1 MSHHSCSTAV
11 QCARKVNTLRSPALH
26 ALAIAALLLGGCAA
40 QREHRDGLDYAAQ
53 GKPQQALDSL
63 RRANELEPDNV
74 RYKLDYVMQRNAAIR
89 SAVERGDEERNAQR
103 FDAAIQ
109 QYREALKI
117 EPGNERAARGLKSVE
132 IERRAQVQL
141 QAAERAY
148 KSNQLESARE
158 TVRQVLKELP
168 QSGAALDLSR
178 SIQRQVDEDRKAQ
191 EEQLAARSAFK
202 RPVTLQFRDAPL
214 KMVFEALSRASNVN
228 LIMDRD
234 VRSDARTTIFV
245 KDASVEDSIELIL
258 LQNQLEKRVLNS
270 NTLLI
275 YPLSPTKQKE
285 YAELKI
291 RTFQLSNVDATF
303 MSNIVKTMVKT
314 KDIVIDAKT
323 NTMVM
328 RDTADAVALAE
339 RLVAAN
345 DLPDPE
351 VMLEV
356 EVLEVSTN
364 RASELG
370 LKLPNSL
377 TVSTP
382 STALTVGDLRNLGRN
397 DLRVTPLSATL
408 NLMLQDGSANILAS
422 PRIRTRNKEKAR
434 ILVGDKLP
442 VITNLISPQQAGQ
455 ATVLTGSIS
464 YVDVG
469 IKLEVEPHVYADG
482 DVGIK
487 INLDV
492 SNVTGELKT
501 ESGQAYKIGT
511 RSTQSVLR
519 LHDGETQVL
528 AGLISDSD
536 RNSASRVPGL
546 GQLPM
551 VGKLFSSEGAD
562 RQKTEII
569 LSITPRIIRPLANA
583 DPRNADAWSGSEAM
597 VRDRQYLTDPI
608 GVVQA
613 EQGQPGA
620 GAATGVPP
628 GALPGAVGRRP
639 VVRPSPRPGNDA
651 VPLQAAPGSEGPAP
665 GAPPATTPAAP
676 IPPAAPAAPTPAPGA
691 AEPAPAKS

>member
-1 MSHHSCSTAV
+1 MSHHSPVSTLRGPRRAT
-11 QCARKVNTLRSPALH
+11 TLRSPALH

-53 GKPQQALDSL
+53 GKAQQALDSL
-63 RRANELEPDNV
+63 RRANELEPENV
-74 RYKLDYVMQRNAAIR
+74 RYKLDYVMQRSAAVR
-89 SAVERGDEERNAQR
+89 MFVERGDDERSTQH
-103 FDAAIQ
+103 FDAALQ

-117 EPGNERAARGLKSVE
+117 EPGNERAARGLKVVE

-141 QAAERAY
+141 QAAERAL
-148 KSNQLESARE
+148 KSNQLQSARE
-158 TVRQVLKELP
+158 TVRLVLKELP
-168 QSGAALDLSR
+168 QSSSAIALAR
-178 SIQRQVDEDRKAQ
+178 SIDEKVEDERKAH
-191 EEQLAARSAFK
+191 EEQIAARSAFK

-258 LQNQLEKRVLNS
+258 LQNQLEKRILNS

-275 YPLSPTKQKE
+275 YPLGANKQKE
-285 YAELKI
+285 YAELKV

-328 RDTADAVALAE
+328 RDTVDAIALAE
-339 RLVAAN
+339 RLIAAN

-382 STALTVGDLRNLGRN
+382 TTALTVGDFRNLGRN
-397 DLRVTPLSATL
+397 DLLVSPLSATL

-469 IKLEVEPHVYADG
+469 IKLEVEPQVYADG

-501 ESGQAYKIGT
+501 DSGQAYKIGT
-511 RSTQSVLR
+511 RSTQSALR

-551 VGKLFSSEGAD
+551 LGKLFSSEGAD
-562 RQKTEII
+562 KQKTEII
-569 LSITPRIIRPLANA
+569 LSITPRIIRPMATP

-620 GAATGVPP
+620 AGAFPIQPSGATP
-628 GALPGAVGRRP
+628 GQVGRRP
-639 VVRPSPRPGNDA
+639 PVTRPLPRPSNDPTPLPA
-651 VPLQAAPGSEGPAP
+651 VPGSDVP
-665 GAPPATTPAAP
+665 
-676 IPPAAPAAPTPAPGA
+676 APAAPTPAPA
-691 AEPAPAKS
+691 TAPDASDPTPTPPKS

>member
-1 MSHHSCSTAV
+1 MSQSLV
-11 QCARKVNTLRSPALH
+11 KSPVLH
-26 ALAIAALLLGGCAA
+26 TLAIAVLLLAGCAA
-40 QREHRDGLDYAAQ
+40 QREHRDGLDFAAQ
-53 GKPQQALDSL
+53 GKAEQALTSL
-63 RRANELEPDNV
+63 RRANELEPENV
-74 RYKLDYVMQRNAAIR
+74 RYKLDYVMQRNVAIR
-89 SAVERGDEERNAQR
+89 NLVERGDDERKLLQ
-103 FDAAIQ
+103 FDAASQ
-109 QYREALKI
+109 HYREALKI
-117 EPGNERAARGLKSVE
+117 EPGNERASRGLKMVE
-132 IERRAQVQL
+132 VERRAQVQL
-141 QAAERAY
+141 AAAERAL
-148 KSNQLESARE
+148 KANQLESARN
-158 TVRQVLKELP
+158 TVRDVLMEMP
-168 QSGAALDLSR
+168 QNAAATNLAR
-178 SIQRQVDEDRKAQ
+178 SIEDKVDSDRRAREDQ
-191 EEQLAARSAFK
+191 TAARSAFK

-214 KMVFEALSRASNVN
+214 RMVFEALSKAANVN

-275 YPLSPTKQKE
+275 YPVGANKQKE
-285 YAELKI
+285 YAELKV
-291 RTFQLSNVDATF
+291 RTFQLSNIDATF

-356 EVLEVSTN
+356 EVLEVSSN

-382 STALTVGDLRNLGRN
+382 STALTVGDFRNLGRN
-397 DLRVTPLSATL
+397 DLRVSGLAATL

-422 PRIRTRNKEKAR
+422 PRIRTRNKEKAK

-442 VITNLISPQQAGQ
+442 VITNLLSPQASGQ
-455 ATVLTGSIS
+455 STVLTGSIS
-464 YVDVG
+464 YIDVG
-469 IKLEVEPHVYADG
+469 IKLEVEPQVYADG

-487 INLDV
+487 VNLDV

-501 ESGQAYKIGT
+501 DSGQAYKIGT
-511 RSTQSVLR
+511 RSAQTVLR

-546 GQLPM
+546 GQLP
-551 VGKLFSSEGAD
+551 VIGKLFSSESGD
-562 RQKTEII
+562 KQKTEII
-569 LSITPRIIRPLANA
+569 LSITPRIIRPMASP

-613 EQGQPGA
+613 EQAGPGTSA
-620 GAATGVPP
+620 PAQGVTP
-628 GALPGAVGRRP
+628 AGRRP
-639 VVRPSPRPGNDA
+639 IVRPLPQPSTNTAP
-651 VPLQAAPGSEGPAP
+651 VPVAPVD
-665 GAPPATTPAAP
+665 PAAP
-676 IPPAAPAAPTPAPGA
+676 PSAPAAPTAPTGTDPATPA
-691 AEPAPAKS
+691 SPAPAKS

>member
-1 MSHHSCSTAV
+1 MSQFQS
-11 QCARKVNTLRSPALH
+11 ARPLALATSPRKRRALPALH
-26 ALAIAALLLGGCAA
+26 ALAVAALLLGGCAA

-53 GKPQQALDSL
+53 GKAEQALTSL

-74 RYKLDYVMQRNAAIR
+74 RYKLDYVMQRNVAIR
-89 SAVERGDEERNAQR
+89 HLVERGDDERKLLQ
-103 FDAAIQ
+103 FDAALQ
-109 QYREALKI
+109 HYREALKI
-117 EPGNERAARGLKSVE
+117 EPGNERAARGVKLVDV
-132 IERRAQVQL
+132 ERRAQVQL
-141 QAAERAY
+141 AAAERAL
-148 KSNQLESARE
+148 KANQLDSARD
-158 TVRQVLKELP
+158 TVHGVLMEMP
-168 QSGAALDLSR
+168 QNSAALNLAR
-178 SIQRQVDEDRKAQ
+178 SIEDKADADRRAR
-191 EEQLAARSAFK
+191 EEQTAARSAFK

-214 KMVFEALSRASNVN
+214 RMVFEALSKAANVN

-275 YPLSPTKQKE
+275 YPMGANKQKD
-285 YAELKI
+285 YAELKV
-291 RTFQLSNVDATF
+291 RTFQLSNIDATF

-356 EVLEVSTN
+356 EVLEVSSN

-370 LKLPNSL
+370 LKLPSSVS
-377 TVSTP
+377 VSTP
-382 STALTVGDLRNLGRN
+382 GTALTVGDFKNLGRN
-397 DLRVTPLSATL
+397 DLRVTGLAATL
-408 NLMLQDGSANILAS
+408 NLMLQDGSATILAS
-422 PRIRTRNKEKAR
+422 PRIRSRNKEKAR

-442 VITNLISPQQAGQ
+442 VITNLLSPQASGQ
-455 ATVLTGSIS
+455 STVLTGSIS

-469 IKLEVEPHVYADG
+469 IKLEVEPQVYADG

-501 ESGQAYKIGT
+501 DSGQAYKIGT
-511 RSTQSVLR
+511 RSAQTALR

-546 GQLPM
+546 GQLPLL
-551 VGKLFSSEGAD
+551 GKLFSNG
-562 RQKTEII
+562 R
-569 LSITPRIIRPLANA
+569 L
-583 DPRNADAWSGSEAM
+583 G
-597 VRDRQYLTDPI
+597 
-608 GVVQA
+608 QA
-613 EQGQPGA
+613 EDGNRSLDHAAHHPSDGHARSAQRRRLVGQ
-620 GAATGVPP
+620 
-628 GALPGAVGRRP
+628 R
-639 VVRPSPRPGNDA
+639 SD
-651 VPLQAAPGSEGPAP
+651 GS
-665 GAPPATTPAAP
+665 
-676 IPPAAPAAPTPAPGA
+676 
-691 AEPAPAKS
+691 

>member
-1 MSHHSCSTAV
+1 MLHVSQSCPQRAP
-11 QCARKVNTLRSPALH
+11 NLRAKLPGLH
-26 ALAIAALLLGGCAA
+26 ALALAVLLLGGCAA

-53 GKPQQALDSL
+53 GKAEQALTSL

-74 RYKLDYVMQRNAAIR
+74 RYKLDYTMQRNVAVR
-89 SAVERGDEERNAQR
+89 NLVERGDDERRLQN
-103 FDAAIQ
+103 FDAALQ
-109 QYREALKI
+109 QYRQALKI
-117 EPGNERAARGLKSVE
+117 EPGNDRAERGLKMVE
-132 IERRAQVQL
+132 VERRAQVQL
-141 QAAERAY
+141 GAAERAL
-148 KSNQLESARE
+148 KANQLDSARQ
-158 TVRQVLKELP
+158 TVHNVLVELP
-168 QSGAALDLSR
+168 QSVAAATLAR
-178 SIQRQVDEDRKAQ
+178 SIDDKIEADRQRR
-191 EEQLAARSAFK
+191 EEQNAARSAFK

-214 KMVFEALSRASNVN
+214 RMVFEALSKAANVN

-245 KDASVEDSIELIL
+245 QDASVEDSIELIL

-275 YPLSPTKQKE
+275 YPIGANKQKD
-285 YAELKI
+285 YAELKV
-291 RTFQLSNVDATF
+291 RTFQLSNIDATF

-314 KDIVIDAKT
+314 RDIVIDAKS

-356 EVLEVSTN
+356 EVLEVSSN

-382 STALTVGDLRNLGRN
+382 STALTVGDFKNLGRN
-397 DLRVTPLSATL
+397 DLRVSGLAATL

-422 PRIRTRNKEKAR
+422 PRIRTRNKEKAK

-442 VITNLISPQQAGQ
+442 VITNLLSPQASGQ
-455 ATVLTGSIS
+455 STVLTGSIS

-469 IKLEVEPHVYADG
+469 IKLEVEPQVYADG

-487 INLDV
+487 VNLDV

-501 ESGQAYKIGT
+501 DSGQAYKIGT
-511 RSTQSVLR
+511 RSAQTVLR

-546 GQLPM
+546 GQLPL
-551 VGKLFSSEGAD
+551 VGKLFSSEGSD
-562 RQKTEII
+562 KQKTEII
-569 LSITPRIIRPLANA
+569 LSITPRIIRPMANP
-583 DPRNADAWSGSEAM
+583 DPRNADAWSGSESM
-597 VRDRQYLTDPI
+597 VRDRRYLTDSI
-608 GVVQA
+608 GALQLEQA
-613 EQGQPGA
+613 SPGVGGA
-620 GAATGVPP
+620 GAAPNPGVS
-628 GALPGAVGRRP
+628 GRRP
-639 VVRPSPRPGNDA
+639 NVRPLPQTRSNDA
-651 VPLQAAPGSEGPAP
+651 PVPVMPVAPTATPAP
-665 GAPPATTPAAP
+665 AANEV
-676 IPPAAPAAPTPAPGA
+676 PAAPAAPTGT
-691 AEPAPAKS
+691 EPAPTPSTPEPAKS

>member
-1 MSHHSCSTAV
+1 MSQSLVKSPVLH
-11 QCARKVNTLRSPALH
+11 TL
-26 ALAIAALLLGGCAA
+26 ALAVLVLTGCAA
-40 QREHRDGLDYAAQ
+40 QREHRDGLDLAAQ
-53 GKPQQALDSL
+53 GKSEQALNSL
-63 RRANELEPDNV
+63 RRANELEPENV
-74 RYKLDYVMQRNAAIR
+74 RYKLDYVMQRNVAIR
-89 SAVERGDEERNAQR
+89 NLVERGDDERKLLQ
-103 FDAAIQ
+103 FDAASQ
-109 QYREALKI
+109 HYREALKI
-117 EPGNERAARGLKSVE
+117 EPGNERAARGMKMVE
-132 IERRAQVQL
+132 VERRAQVQL
-141 QAAERAY
+141 AAAERAL
-148 KSNQLESARE
+148 KANQLESARN
-158 TVRQVLKELP
+158 TVRAVLLEMP
-168 QSGAALDLSR
+168 QNAAAADLAR
-178 SIQRQVDEDRKAQ
+178 SIEDKVDVDRRAREDQ
-191 EEQLAARSAFK
+191 TAARSAFK

-214 KMVFEALSRASNVN
+214 RMVFEALSKAANVN

-275 YPLSPTKQKE
+275 YPVGANKHKE
-285 YAELKI
+285 YAELKV
-291 RTFQLSNVDATF
+291 RTFQLSNIDATF

-356 EVLEVSTN
+356 EVLEVSSN

-382 STALTVGDLRNLGRN
+382 STALTVGDFRNLGRN
-397 DLRVTPLSATL
+397 DLRVSPLSATL

-422 PRIRTRNKEKAR
+422 PRIRTRNKEKAK

-442 VITNLISPQQAGQ
+442 VITNLLSPQASGQ
-455 ATVLTGSIS
+455 STVLTGSIS

-469 IKLEVEPHVYADG
+469 IKLEVEPQVYADG

-487 INLDV
+487 VNLDV

-501 ESGQAYKIGT
+501 DSGQAYKIGT
-511 RSTQSVLR
+511 RSAQTVLR

-546 GQLPM
+546 GQLPV
-551 VGKLFSSEGAD
+551 VGKLFSSESGD
-562 RQKTEII
+562 KQKTEII
-569 LSITPRIIRPLANA
+569 LSITPRIIRPMANA

-597 VRDRQYLTDPI
+597 IRDRQYLTDPI

-613 EQGQPGA
+613 EQAGPGTSTPGQ
-620 GAATGVPP
+620 GVAP
-628 GALPGAVGRRP
+628 AGRRP
-639 VVRPSPRPGNDA
+639 IVRPQPQPS
-651 VPLQAAPGSEGPAP
+651 AAPVPVAP
-665 GAPPATTPAAP
+665 VEPAT
-676 IPPAAPAAPTPAPGA
+676 PPAAPAAPAAPTGA
-691 AEPAPAKS
+691 DTVAPDAPAATKS

>member
-1 MSHHSCSTAV
+1 MSNQDHSTSV
-11 QCARKVNTLRSPALH
+11 RRVRRVNTLRSPALH
-26 ALAIAALLLGGCAA
+26 TLAIAALLLGGCAA
-40 QREHRDGLDYAAQ
+40 RREHRDGLEFAAQ
-53 GKPQQALDSL
+53 GKSAQALDSL
-63 RRANELEPDNV
+63 RRANEIEPDNV
-74 RYKLDYVMQRNAAIR
+74 RYKLDYVMQRNTAIR
-89 SAVERGDEERNAQR
+89 TFVERGDEERSAMR
-103 FDAAIQ
+103 FDAAIG

-117 EPGNERAARGLKSVE
+117 EPGNERAARGLKQVE

-148 KSNQLESARE
+148 KGNQLDSARE

-168 QSGAALDLSR
+168 QSSAAMDLSR
-178 SIQRQVDEDRKAQ
+178 SIERKVEENRKAS

-275 YPLSPTKQKE
+275 YPVSANKQKE
-285 YAELKI
+285 YAELKV

-382 STALTVGDLRNLGRN
+382 STALTVGDFRNLGRN

-469 IKLEVEPHVYADG
+469 IKLEVEPQVYGDG

-487 INLDV
+487 LMLDV

-511 RSTQSVLR
+511 RSTQTSLR

-528 AGLISDSD
+528 AGLINDSD

-551 VGKLFSSEGAD
+551 VGKLFSTEGTD

-569 LSITPRIIRPLANA
+569 LSITPRIIRPMANA
-583 DPRNADAWSGSEAM
+583 DPRNADAWSGSEGM

-608 GVVQA
+608 GVVQS
-613 EQGQPGA
+613 EQAQPAIAGSAVGVQPGA
-620 GAATGVPP
+620 SPSATARRQAVRPL
-628 GALPGAVGRRP
+628 ALPAGVAPLPAAVDGDSKP
-639 VVRPSPRPGNDA
+639 APAPATP
-651 VPLQAAPGSEGPAP
+651 QAPANPAP
-665 GAPPATTPAAP
+665 GAGDV
-676 IPPAAPAAPTPAPGA
+676 APTPA
-691 AEPAPAKS
+691 KS

>member
-1 MSHHSCSTAV
+1 MSRHCSSALLFP
-11 QCARKVNTLRSPALH
+11 ARFPARFPSRLPALK
-26 ALAIAALLLGGCAA
+26 ALALAAVLLIGGCAA
-40 QREHRDGLDYAAQ
+40 QREHREGLDYASQ
-53 GKPQQALDSL
+53 GKADQALASL

-74 RYKLDYVMQRNAAIR
+74 RYKLDYVMQRNVAVR
-89 SAVERGDEERNAQR
+89 NFVERGDDERKVLN
-103 FDAAIQ
+103 FDAALQ

-117 EPGNERAARGLKSVE
+117 EPGNERAARAVKAVE
-132 IERRAQVQL
+132 TERRAQVQL
-141 QAAERAY
+141 AAADRAV
-148 KSNQLESARE
+148 KANQLEAARATVREVLMEMPQNAAAATLARGIDDRIVAERQARE
-158 TVRQVLKELP
+158 
-168 QSGAALDLSR
+168 
-178 SIQRQVDEDRKAQ
+178 
-191 EEQLAARSAFK
+191 EQAAARSAFK
-202 RPVTLQFRDAPL
+202 RPVTLEFRDAPL
-214 KMVFEALSRASNVN
+214 RMVFEALSKAANVN
-228 LIMDRD
+228 LILDRD
-234 VRSDARTTIFV
+234 VRADARTTIFV

-258 LQNQLEKRVLNS
+258 LQNQLEKRVLNA

-275 YPLSPTKQKE
+275 YPIGANKQKD
-285 YAELKI
+285 YAELKV
-291 RTFQLSNVDATF
+291 RTFQLSNIDAAF

-314 KDIVIDAKT
+314 RDIVIDAKT

-356 EVLEVSTN
+356 EVLEVSSN

-370 LKLPNSL
+370 LQLPSSL
-377 TVSTP
+377 SVSTP
-382 STALTVGDLRNLGRN
+382 STALTVGALRNLGRN

-408 NLMLQDGSANILAS
+408 NLMMQDGSATVLAS

-442 VITNLISPQQAGQ
+442 VITNLVSPSSAAGQ
-455 ATVLTGSIS
+455 NTILTGSIS

-469 IKLEVEPHVYADG
+469 IKLEVEPQVYADG

-511 RSTQSVLR
+511 RSAQSSLR

-546 GQLPM
+546 GQLPIL
-551 VGKLFSSEGAD
+551 GKLFSSEGAD
-562 RQKTEII
+562 KQKTEII
-569 LSITPRIIRPLANA
+569 LSITPRIIRPMANP
-583 DPRNADAWSGSEAM
+583 DPRNADAWSGSESM
-597 VRDRQYLTDPI
+597 VRDRQYLTDPV
-608 GVVQA
+608 GVVRA
-613 EQGQPGA
+613 EPSQLGA
-620 GAATGVPP
+620 PAPAAGPATTLSPAPAG
-628 GALPGAVGRRP
+628 GRRP
-639 VVRPSPRPGNDA
+639 LRPFARPGDDA
-651 VPLQAAPGSEGPAP
+651 TL
-665 GAPPATTPAAP
+665 
-676 IPPAAPAAPTPAPGA
+676 PAAPAAPATPSAPAAPALAPAPTGTEPA
-691 AEPAPAKS
+691 PAPAKS

>member
-1 MSHHSCSTAV
+1 MSQFHP
-11 QCARKVNTLRSPALH
+11 ARPQAIAKTSMKPPALPALT
-26 ALAIAALLLGGCAA
+26 ALALAAVLLGGCAA
-40 QREHRDGLDYAAQ
+40 QREHRDGLDYASQ
-53 GKPQQALDSL
+53 GKAEQALTSL

-74 RYKLDYVMQRNAAIR
+74 RYKLDYVMQRNVAIR
-89 SAVERGDEERNAQR
+89 NLVERADDERKVLH
-103 FDAAIQ
+103 FDAALQ
-109 QYREALKI
+109 LYREALKI
-117 EPGNERAARGLKSVE
+117 EPGNERALRGVKMVE

-141 QAAERAY
+141 AAAERAF
-148 KSNQLESARE
+148 KANQLDSARD
-158 TVRQVLKELP
+158 TVRGVLMEMP
-168 QSGAALDLSR
+168 QNSAAANLAR
-178 SIQRQVDEDRKAQ
+178 SIEDKVDADRRAR
-191 EEQLAARSAFK
+191 EEQTAARSAFK

-214 KMVFEALSRASNVN
+214 RMVFEALSKAANVN

-234 VRSDARTTIFV
+234 VRADARTTIFV

-258 LQNQLEKRVLNS
+258 LQNQLEKRVLNN

-275 YPLSPTKQKE
+275 YPLGANKQKE
-285 YAELKI
+285 YAELKV

-356 EVLEVSTN
+356 EVLEVSSN

-370 LKLPNSL
+370 LQLPSSI

-382 STALTVGDLRNLGRN
+382 STALTVGDFKNLGRN
-397 DLRVTPLSATL
+397 DLRVTGLAATL
-408 NLMLQDGSANILAS
+408 NLMLQDGSATILAS
-422 PRIRTRNKEKAR
+422 PRIRTRNKEKAK

-442 VITNLISPQQAGQ
+442 VITNLLSPQASGQ
-455 ATVLTGSIS
+455 STVLTGSIS

-469 IKLEVEPHVYADG
+469 IKLEVEPQVYADG

-487 INLDV
+487 VNLDV

-501 ESGQAYKIGT
+501 DSGQAYKIGT
-511 RSTQSVLR
+511 RSAQTALR

-528 AGLISDSD
+528 AGLINDSD

-546 GQLPM
+546 GQLP
-551 VGKLFSSEGAD
+551 VIGKLFSTEGAD
-562 RQKTEII
+562 KQKTEIV
-569 LSITPRIIRPLANA
+569 LSITPRIIRPMANP
-583 DPRNADAWSGSEAM
+583 DPRNADAWSGSEALI
-597 VRDRQYLTDPI
+597 RDRQYLTDPI

-613 EQGQPGA
+613 EQAAPG
-620 GAATGVPP
+620 
-628 GALPGAVGRRP
+628 PGAVQNPGVIGRRP
-639 VVRPSPRPGNDA
+639 APQRPAPLPRAEDVPLPA
-651 VPLQAAPGSEGPAP
+651 VP
-665 GAPPATTPAAP
+665 T
-676 IPPAAPAAPTPAPGA
+676 PPAAPAAPAAPTVPAAPAAPTSGA
-691 AEPAPAKS
+691 VPAPASEPAKS

>member
-1 MSHHSCSTAV
+1 MS
-11 QCARKVNTLRSPALH
+11 QSPVKSPVLH
-26 ALAIAALLLGGCAA
+26 TLAIAVLLLGGCAA

-53 GKPQQALDSL
+53 GKSEQALTSL

-74 RYKLDYVMQRNAAIR
+74 RYKLDFVMQRNV
-89 SAVERGDEERNAQR
+89 AVRNLVEHGDDARKLLQ
-103 FDAAIQ
+103 FDAASQ
-109 QYREALKI
+109 HYREALKI
-117 EPGNERAARGLKSVE
+117 EPGNERAARGMKMVDV
-132 IERRAQVQL
+132 ERRAQVQL
-141 QAAERAY
+141 AAAERAL
-148 KSNQLESARE
+148 KANQLESARN
-158 TVRQVLKELP
+158 TVHAVLLEMP
-168 QSGAALDLSR
+168 QNTAATDLAR
-178 SIQRQVDEDRKAQ
+178 SIEDKVDADRRAR
-191 EEQLAARSAFK
+191 EEQTAARSAFK

-214 KMVFEALSRASNVN
+214 RMVFEALSKAANVN
-228 LIMDRD
+228 LILDRD

-275 YPLSPTKQKE
+275 YPVGAAKQKE
-285 YAELKI
+285 YAELKV
-291 RTFQLSNVDATF
+291 RTFQLSNIDATF

-356 EVLEVSTN
+356 EVLEVSSS
-364 RASELG
+364 RASALG
-370 LKLPNSL
+370 LQLPSSI

-382 STALTVGDLRNLGRN
+382 STALTVGDFRSLGRN
-397 DLRVTPLSATL
+397 DLRVTGLAATL

-422 PRIRTRNKEKAR
+422 PRIRTRNKEKAK

-442 VITNLISPQQAGQ
+442 VITNLLSPQASGQ
-455 ATVLTGSIS
+455 STVLTGSIS

-469 IKLEVEPHVYADG
+469 IKLEVEPQVYADG

-487 INLDV
+487 VNLDV

-501 ESGQAYKIGT
+501 DSGQAYKIGT
-511 RSTQSVLR
+511 RSAQTVLR

-546 GQLPM
+546 GQLPV
-551 VGKLFSSEGAD
+551 VGKLFSSESGD
-562 RQKTEII
+562 KQKTEII
-569 LSITPRIIRPLANA
+569 LSITPRIIRPMASP

-613 EQGQPGA
+613 EQAGPGTSA
-620 GAATGVPP
+620 PAQGASPA
-628 GALPGAVGRRP
+628 GRRP
-639 VVRPSPRPGNDA
+639 IVRPLPRPGGDA
-651 VPLQAAPGSEGPAP
+651 VPVPAVP
-665 GAPPATTPAAP
+665 VE
-676 IPPAAPAAPTPAPGA
+676 PAAPAAAPATPAAPTGA
-691 AEPAPAKS
+691 DPATPASPAPAKS

>member
-1 MSHHSCSTAV
+1 MSPDPISPV
-11 QCARKVNTLRSPALH
+11 RARRTSRRAATLRGPALH
-26 ALAIAALLLGGCAA
+26 VLAIAALLLGGCAA
-40 QREHRDGLDYAAQ
+40 QREHRDGLDFAAQ
-53 GKPQQALDSL
+53 GKSQQALDSL
-63 RRANELEPDNV
+63 RKANELEPDNV

-89 SAVERGDEERNAQR
+89 GFVERGDDERNAQR
-103 FDAAIQ
+103 FDAALQ

-132 IERRAQVQL
+132 VERRAQVQL
-141 QAAERAY
+141 QAAERAFR
-148 KSNQLESARE
+148 SNQLDSARDS
-158 TVRQVLKELP
+158 VHQVLKELP
-168 QSGAALDLSR
+168 QSAAAMDLSR
-178 SIQRQVDEDRKAQ
+178 NIERKVDADRKAR
-191 EEQLAARSAFK
+191 EEQVAAQSAFK

-275 YPLSPTKQKE
+275 YPVGAAKQKE
-285 YAELKI
+285 YAELKV

-303 MSNIVKTMVKT
+303 MSNVVKTMVKT

-328 RDTADAVALAE
+328 RDTVDAIALAE

-356 EVLEVSTN
+356 EVLEVSSN

-370 LKLPNSL
+370 LKLPNSV

-382 STALTVGDLRNLGRN
+382 SSALTVGDFRNLGRN
-397 DLRVTPLSATL
+397 DLRITPLSATL

-469 IKLEVEPHVYADG
+469 IKLEVEPQVYADG

-501 ESGQAYKIGT
+501 DSGQAYKIGT

-569 LSITPRIIRPLANA
+569 LSITPRIIRPMALADA
-583 DPRNADAWSGSEAM
+583 RNSDAWSGSESM

-613 EQGQPGA
+613 EQSQPAA
-620 GAATGVPP
+620 GVITAPAPGLVPGP
-628 GALPGAVGRRP
+628 LGRRP
-639 VVRPSPRPGNDA
+639 AIRPMPRPNADA
-651 VPLQAAPGSEGPAP
+651 VPLPPLPGSDAP
-665 GAPPATTPAAP
+665 VAPVPAAP
-676 IPPAAPAAPTPAPGA
+676 IVPAPGGTAPVPGSPEAAPAPT
-691 AEPAPAKS
+691 KS

>member
-1 MSHHSCSTAV
+1 MSQSLI
-11 QCARKVNTLRSPALH
+11 KSPALH
-26 ALAIAALLLGGCAA
+26 ALAIAVLLLGGCAA

-53 GKPQQALDSL
+53 GKAEQALTSL
-63 RRANELEPDNV
+63 RRANELEPENV
-74 RYKLDYVMQRNAAIR
+74 RYKLDYVMQRNVAVR
-89 SAVERGDEERNAQR
+89 NLVERGDDARKLLQ
-103 FDAAIQ
+103 FDAASQ
-109 QYREALKI
+109 HYREALKI
-117 EPGNERAARGLKSVE
+117 EPGNERAARGQKMVE
-132 IERRAQVQL
+132 VERRAQVQL
-141 QAAERAY
+141 AAAERAL
-148 KSNQLESARE
+148 KANQLESARN
-158 TVRQVLKELP
+158 TVRAVLLEMP
-168 QSGAALDLSR
+168 QNTAAADLAR
-178 SIQRQVDEDRKAQ
+178 NIEDKVDSDRKAREDQ
-191 EEQLAARSAFK
+191 TAARSAFK

-214 KMVFEALSRASNVN
+214 RMVFEALSKAANVN

-234 VRSDARTTIFV
+234 VRGDARTTIFV

-275 YPLSPTKQKE
+275 YPVGAAKQKE
-285 YAELKI
+285 YAELKV
-291 RTFQLSNVDATF
+291 RTFQLSNIDATF

-356 EVLEVSTN
+356 EVLEVSSS

-382 STALTVGDLRNLGRN
+382 STALTVGDFRNLGRN
-397 DLRVTPLSATL
+397 DLRVSGLAATL

-422 PRIRTRNKEKAR
+422 PRIRTRNKEKAK

-442 VITNLISPQQAGQ
+442 VITNLLSPQASGQ
-455 ATVLTGSIS
+455 STVLTGSIS

-469 IKLEVEPHVYADG
+469 IKLEVEPQVYADG

-501 ESGQAYKIGT
+501 DSGQAYKIGT
-511 RSTQSVLR
+511 RSAQTVLR

-546 GQLPM
+546 GQLPV
-551 VGKLFSSEGAD
+551 VGKLFSSEGGD
-562 RQKTEII
+562 KQKTEIV
-569 LSITPRIIRPLANA
+569 LSITPRIIRPMASP

-613 EQGQPGA
+613 EQAGPGTSAPGQ
-620 GAATGVPP
+620 GVTP
-628 GALPGAVGRRP
+628 AGRRP
-639 VVRPSPRPGNDA
+639 IVRPLPRPNVDA
-651 VPLQAAPGSEGPAP
+651 VPVPAVP
-665 GAPPATTPAAP
+665 VEPAA
-676 IPPAAPAAPTPAPGA
+676 PPAAPATPAAPTGADPATP
-691 AEPAPAKS
+691 ESPAPAKS